1 MSQLEQTV
9 SRYRSLRLSAAA
21 DELTSLLAE
30 AEANEMSYLSFADRL
45 AEHEL
50 IQRQDK
56 RIRRN
61 RKMAAFPAEKRL
73 EGFDYR
79 HQTTITKRQVNALLD
94 FQFIDER
101 NNLVFIGPP
110 GVGKTHLAIGIG
122 YKAVEAGY
130 RVLFRNALD
139 LVEELELAEMKGDL
153 KKRVSALAK
162 YDLLVIDELGYLPM
176 TRQARYNLFQLI
188 NSLYEYRSIILTT
201 NKDFTSWG
209 EFFHDDNVAV
219 PIIDRVIHH
228 SHIFMLGGESYRLK
242 QKVTS

>member
-21 DELTSLLAE
+21 DELINLLAE
-30 AEANEMSYLSFADRL
+30 AEANEMSYLGFADRL

-50 IQRQDK
+50 VQRQDK

-94 FQFIDER
+94 FQ
-101 NNLVFIGPP
+101 
-110 GVGKTHLAIGIG
+110 
-122 YKAVEAGY
+122 
-130 RVLFRNALD
+130 
-139 LVEELELAEMKGDL
+139 
-153 KKRVSALAK
+153 
-162 YDLLVIDELGYLPM
+162 
-176 TRQARYNLFQLI
+176 LI

-201 NKDFTSWG
+201 TKNLISWG
-209 EFFHDDNVAV
+209 EFFRDDNVEV
-219 PIIDRVIHH
+219 PIIDRTIQPLTLLV
-228 SHIFMLGGESYRLK
+228 LGGETLD
-242 QKVTS
+242 